1 MTNGMTD
8 TDNTAVEP
16 DEIRHGTILTDA
28 ADPSDRKPWTVKGMP
43 EWVIGAA
50 RDAAKAR
57 GVSMARW
64 LTEVIPQAA
73 SPDGEAGHAMP
84 VWTQVPAAVRP
95 KAPPGHTEV
104 SLVELTEIAKQLS
117 AIEGL
122 PPSVTKAAH
131 GLLRD
136 RLKAARRG

>member
-1 MTNGMTD
+1 M
-8 TDNTAVEP
+8 
-16 DEIRHGTILTDA
+16 
-28 ADPSDRKPWTVKGMP
+28 
-43 EWVIGAA
+43 
-50 RDAAKAR
+50 
-57 GVSMARW
+57 SMGQW

-73 SPDGEAGHAMP
+73 SPNGKAGHTMP

-95 KAPPGHTEV
+95 KVAPGHTEV
-104 SLVELTEIAKQLS
+104 SLMELTEIAKQLS

-122 PPSVTKAAH
+122 PPSVLKAAH